1 MNNTTNRRF
10 MEVTKKLSENVS
22 LRFTFDLVRANED
35 DAYEIWRRPSSP
47 DDEYVRLAR
56 VDDELWGSDNES
68 FIEASR
74 LFGYLADVYR
84 QMEFEIN

>member
-1 MNNTTNRRF
+1 MNNTTNRRC
-10 MEVTKKLSENVS
+10 MEVSKKFGETIS
-22 LRFTFDLVRANED
+22 LRVTFDLVRANDD

-47 DDEYVRLAR
+47 DDEYVRLAS
-56 VDDELWGSDNES
+56 VADELWGSDNES

-74 LFGYLADVYR
+74 LFDYLADLYR